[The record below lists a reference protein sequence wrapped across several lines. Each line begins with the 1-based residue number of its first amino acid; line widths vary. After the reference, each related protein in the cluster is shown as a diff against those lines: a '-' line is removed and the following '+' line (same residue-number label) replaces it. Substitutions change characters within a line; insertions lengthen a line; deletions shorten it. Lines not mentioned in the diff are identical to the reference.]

1 MGIISSSCFSDF
13 EGTFFRP
20 VKHCVVLLKR
30 GEVSP
35 LFIRALLT
43 QEFKLSAEDAK
54 SFVRD
59 IYDYGYAEVGAFT
72 AEVAEHKVWQIN
84 DIARDFDEPLMAAYD
99 GIVGG
104 YSPDQP

>member
-1 MGIISSSCFSDF
+1 MGIISGSYFSNF

-20 VKHCVVLLKR
+20 VKHCVLLLKR

-54 SFVRD
+54 PLVRA
-59 IYDYGYAEVGAFT
+59 IYDCGYAGVGAFT

-84 DIARDFDEPLMAAYD
+84 DIARDFGEPLEAAY
-99 GIVGG
+99 GG
-104 YSPDQP
+104 LGGACFPGQP